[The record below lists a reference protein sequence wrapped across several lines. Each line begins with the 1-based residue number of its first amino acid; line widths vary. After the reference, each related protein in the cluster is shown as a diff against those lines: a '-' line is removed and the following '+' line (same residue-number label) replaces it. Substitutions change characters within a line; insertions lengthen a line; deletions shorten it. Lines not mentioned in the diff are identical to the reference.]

1 MRILG
6 FGLLLWLCSSLA
18 WAAAK
23 DQKTASFLLMAREA
37 LALGE
42 MQQWQR
48 AIERMEQAFLSE
60 RGAMEPEKQQMYRLW
75 LWMMWSKFYQYKGK
89 LPPVRDIGTFESPSH
104 FDAHTQSYAVAVE
117 ALQKAHAYLKRY
129 NLLYQ
134 QMAEQSNIRG
144 QLQLQASLSLE
155 RDLEGTIQSA
165 KIYIALLRFAKQNQK
180 DMRLLQ
186 ARLAK
191 SMGAIQ
197 RLKAVQEDAAQ
208 NKRQIKKTQKKLS
221 LIFQRVEGA
230 YLQFEQERVA
240 RQSGSRALLISGA
253 VVAGVGLL
261 SIIGGIVIQVDIQNL
276 QKDATNRPLFSPSA
290 GFCSLPYTDPL
301 TPSGCY
307 KEGDWKGIL
316 ENVSYGLF
324 GGGGG
329 LMLVGGALLVAGL
342 VGGPS
347 KQDRSNSVLR
357 SQDIYLRTLKP
368 ETEDKTSRCV
378 PSQSTPR
385 MCGLLLEVR

>member
-6 FGLLLWLCSSLA
+6 FGLLLWLYSSLA

-60 RGAMEPEKQQMYRLW
+60 RDGMEPEKQQMYRLW

-89 LPPVRDIGTFESPSH
+89 LPPVRDIGTFESSSH
-104 FDAHTQSYAVAVE
+104 FDAHILSYAAAVE
-117 ALQKAHAYLKRY
+117 ALQQAHAYLKRY

-165 KIYIALLRFAKQNQK
+165 RIYIALLRFAKQNQK

-186 ARLAK
+186 ERLAK

-197 RLKAVQEDAAQ
+197 KLKAVQEDAAQ

-240 RQSGSRALLISGA
+240 RQNGSRALVISGA
-253 VVAGVGLL
+253 IIAGVGLL
-261 SIIGGIVIQVDIQNL
+261 GIIGGIIIQADMSGFQKQPVSVI
-276 QKDATNRPLFSPSA
+276 FSPPK
-290 GFCSLPYTDPL
+290 GFCARPHTDPL
-301 TPSGCY
+301 TPDGCQT
-307 KEGDWKGIL
+307 ETDWKDAL
-316 ENVSYGLF
+316 DKVSLGLF

-342 VGGPS
+342 VGGSS

-378 PSQSTPR
+378 SSQATSR